1 MAWKKAR
8 ERYQGL
14 SEQEK
19 YKKCQYAC
27 EQQENLSEEKKK
39 RINMAANDI
48 KIFGEMKNKD

>member
-1 MAWKKAR
+1 MAWKKTR

-14 SEQEK
+14 SEKEK

-48 KIFGEMKNKD
+48 KIFREMKNKD

>member
-1 MAWKKAR
+1 MAWKKTR

-14 SEQEK
+14 SEKEK

-48 KIFGEMKNKD
+48 KIFREIKNKD